1 MIIYF
6 FVNGYARLLAYWR
19 HMLGLSQGLC
29 LILLLVWL
37 GPLKADP
44 LPLKLELH
52 NDIVPLST
60 HLRVLEDASHQLT
73 LAKILENEK
82 NHIKQWQNA
91 SEVSYSLSSWWMRV
105 DVINQDNTNPYW
117 YLHFKDIEPQALRV
131 YLLAED
137 QANTPYS
144 LPFIK
149 ELRQPI
155 FRLDLNLNK
164 KYSIYIEQY
173 NTSRLVNFNLS
184 LVNPDSL
191 IRLVPS
197 DHAFYALIFGGLLV
211 LALYNLITFL
221 NLKELSYLSLAVF
234 ITSNCLAL
242 SSQSGMLNLVFS
254 TANANKANLFFA
266 VLTIASANSF
276 FYYLMNIPK
285 RLPLMANFFR
295 IHFWLTVFLG
305 CIIYIVPF
313 GLFFISVLGLMIL
326 AIATPVLLGLYK
338 ANIPEAKSFVWAYI
352 VILVSCIPILLHG
365 VGLIADLVLPL
376 KILLVG
382 FLIFTLL
389 LSLNQSMRTRELREQ
404 AQQIEASGKAK
415 DAFLMTM
422 SHELRTPMHAV
433 VSSGT
438 LLQQTQL
445 TEQQANYVAKLQAS
459 AQHMLSLIN
468 NILDVSRM
476 SHVKPEVHE
485 QSFTLQFLLDNLEKL
500 LGDQARQKGLSFD
513 LVSEYPPQ
521 TLLLGDA
528 MSLSQILLNLLDNAV
543 KFTDS
548 GSVSL
553 TIRAVGYWRDK
564 IELKFE
570 VSDTGLG
577 LSLKE
582 QARVF
587 EPFFQAN
594 ATSNRRYRGTGLGL
608 TISHNLAK
616 HLGGHLELASKL
628 GQGSSFSFKLSLKL
642 AEAQLAPAES
652 PSAVSLQRNYQ
663 EKIVLLVDDDPL
675 NQFFG
680 QELLA
685 ALGVKVEVASSGE
698 KTLAKLG
705 VKYYDLILMDVS
717 MPDLDGY
724 QTTQLIRNTLGLR
737 SLPIVALTAH
747 AIAGE
752 RERCL
757 AAGMNDYLAKPFS
770 IQDLDSML
778 KKWLIDADS

>member
-1 MIIYF
+1 MLVSLWFRPFLPQRLVYYFLFLSFESIIQIIVYLYNDNLF
-6 FVNGYARLLAYWR
+6 FIKGGARLLAYWQK
-19 HMLGLSQGLC
+19 MLRLTRSLFLS
-29 LILLLVWL
+29 LLFLWL
-37 GPLKADP
+37 SPLRADP
-44 LPLKLELH
+44 LPLELELH
-52 NDIVPLST
+52 NDLVPLSNY
-60 HLRVLEDASHQLT
+60 LKVLEDASHQLT

-82 NHIKQWQNA
+82 NHTNQWQN
-91 SEVSYSLSSWWMRV
+91 SRKVSYSLSSWWMCV
-105 DVINQDNTNPYW
+105 DVINQDNMNPYW
-117 YLHFKDIEPQALRV
+117 YLQFKDIEPQALRV

-137 QANTPYS
+137 QVHTPDP

-149 ELRQPI
+149 DLRQPT

-164 KYSIYIEQY
+164 KYSIYIEKY
-173 NTSRLVNFNLS
+173 STSRRINFNLN
-184 LVNPDSL
+184 LVNPDTL
-191 IRLVPS
+191 IRMAPK

-211 LALYNLITFL
+211 LALYNIMTFL
-221 NLKELSYLSLAVF
+221 NLKELSYLSLAIF
-234 ITSNCLAL
+234 IISNCIAL
-242 SSQSGMLNLVFS
+242 SSQSGIIILLFS
-254 TANANKANLFFA
+254 TINSSKENLIFA
-266 VLTIASANSF
+266 ILTIASANRF
-276 FYYLMNIPK
+276 FYYLMDIPK

-295 IHFWLTVFLG
+295 IHFWLTVFIG
-305 CIIYIVPF
+305 CIIYILPF
-313 GLFFISVLGLMIL
+313 GLFFTSSLGLTL
-326 AIATPVLLGLYK
+326 LGIATPVLWRLYR

-352 VILVSCIPILLHG
+352 VILASCIPLLLHG

-485 QSFTLQFLLDNLEKL
+485 QAFTLQFLLDNLEKL

-616 HLGGHLELASKL
+616 HLGGHLELASK
-628 GQGSSFSFKLSLKL
+628 
-642 AEAQLAPAES
+642 P
-652 PSAVSLQRNYQ
+652 
-663 EKIVLLVDDDPL
+663 
-675 NQFFG
+675 
-680 QELLA
+680 
-685 ALGVKVEVASSGE
+685 
-698 KTLAKLG
+698 
-705 VKYYDLILMDVS
+705 
-717 MPDLDGY
+717 
-724 QTTQLIRNTLGLR
+724 
-737 SLPIVALTAH
+737 
-747 AIAGE
+747 
-752 RERCL
+752 
-757 AAGMNDYLAKPFS
+757 
-770 IQDLDSML
+770 
-778 KKWLIDADS
+778 